1 MYSIYYKMTKA
12 KVKRKSKK
20 EKVVKK
26 TKARQII
33 KQKVVINL
41 DKSLIRRG
49 RGRPRSNVKNSIN
62 KPQSV
67 PTVTQFPIYDM
78 QRASIPYIEE
88 IKEDVKRLEGGQSDA
103 MLRLMDMQKAGYMLQ
118 RQIMDR
124 PAYQQKNIELST
136 ESTKRVKTGGR
147 VKGSK
152 NKPKVPVDLG
162 PTIEEKLRS
171 ETANIQREM
180 ETQTEPPTQEPAPL
194 PPAKGRKGKGNK

>member
-1 MYSIYYKMTKA
+1 MTKA

-67 PTVTQFPIYDM
+67 PTITQFPIYDM

-180 ETQTEPPTQEPAPL
+180 ETQTEPSTPDSVTL

>member
-1 MYSIYYKMTKA
+1 MTKA

-124 PAYQQKNIELST
+124 PAYQQKSIELST

-171 ETANIQREM
+171 ETANIQRKM
-180 ETQTEPPTQEPAPL
+180 GIQTEPPTSEPVTL
-194 PPAKGRKGKGNK
+194 PPATKTRRGKGNK